1 MSDHPHHRSGQKV
14 RELKFSELEVQSI
27 WNQCLESSD
36 RMSAEDFE
44 KAFVTAL
51 RRRAMLKLHL
61 FSGDGLA
68 VSLATGPKWA
78 SEQWFANEAFDGGIV
93 LSVEKS

>member
-1 MSDHPHHRSGQKV
+1 MSKQPHHRSGHKV
-14 RELKFSELEVQSI
+14 SELKFSEREVQSI
-27 WNQCLESSD
+27 WNQCLESSE

-51 RRRAMLKLHL
+51 RRRAMLKLHM
-61 FSGDGLA
+61 FSGDGLE

-78 SEQWFANEAFDGGIV
+78 SERWLGHESFDGGIV
-93 LSVEKS
+93 LKVEKS